1 MTHIHKVEQLRHAA
15 AFAIVLVATSS
26 AACSRVE
33 SQSPAETQAGSSAD
47 QSRGPRPGAAP
58 AACRDLPSVTDL
70 KQWIRQAPTEG
81 GEAGGLFSGKME
93 WVSVVN
99 RNGELCATAVAT
111 DDPASAWPG
120 SQAISKA
127 KAYTANAYST
137 DTLALSTAR
146 LYTLTQPGHSLW
158 GVAEPNP
165 FNVNCLVAPGKSGDT
180 DGKICGG
187 SIAFGGGVPLYREKT
202 RVGGLGVS
210 GDTAC
215 ADHEIAKRVRHL
227 AGLDPEQGE
236 FADDIVYASVDGP
249 SQFAHPL
256 CDNTWRNGKKLGDE
270 VKEGPAAPNPTRTQ

>member
-1 MTHIHKVEQLRHAA
+1 VKTITHHLPLPV
-15 AFAIVLVATSS
+15 AILALTLIGG
-26 AACSRVE
+26 CSNGG
-33 SQSPAETQAGSSAD
+33 SQPSNGSPATTQ
-47 QSRGPRPGAAP
+47 PGAAP
-58 AACRDLPSVTDL
+58 ILSQGPREGAADGSCNDVPSADDLRKWLREAPS
-70 KQWIRQAPTEG
+70 Q

-93 WVSVVN
+93 WASVVN
-99 RNGELCATAVAT
+99 RSGEICATAVAT
-111 DDPASAWPG
+111 DDAAAAWPG

-165 FNVNCLVAPGKSGDT
+165 FDPDCLQAPADAEATNGR
-180 DGKICGG
+180 ICGG
-187 SIAFGGGVPLYREKT
+187 SIAFGGGVPLYRGKT

-215 ADHEIAKRVRHL
+215 ADHEIAKRIRHL
-227 AGLDPEQGE
+227 AQLDPEKGE
-236 FADDIVYASVDGP
+236 FADDIVFASVDGA
-249 SQFAHPL
+249 SEFAHPL

-270 VKEGPAAPNPTRTQ
+270 AKVGGR